1 MTTLNLYLPGRKK
14 HLSMGALFLAKIVKV
29 LLIHCT
35 HRWVRTGDEVKIG
48 QDGEV
53 VVLDRLKA
61 GKFLVHCIC
70 QLNDSCRKS

>member
-1 MTTLNLYLPGRKK
+1 
-14 HLSMGALFLAKIVKV
+14 MGV
-29 LLIHCT
+29 LLLGKTGISLLILFY

-61 GKFLVHCIC
+61 GRFVGPFYL
-70 QLNDSCRKS
+70 SG